1 VEYFGSDIDWLFERL
16 GKIMTELEILQ
27 HIANSVDV
35 IMLFTILNYAS
46 ACMRSWRKNVIR
58 G

>member
-1 VEYFGSDIDWLFERL
+1 MVD
-16 GKIMTELEILQ
+16 MTELEILQ

-35 IMLFTILNYAS
+35 IMLFTILNYVS
-46 ACMRSWRKNVIR
+46 ACMRSWRRNTIR

>member
-1 VEYFGSDIDWLFERL
+1 MS
-16 GKIMTELEILQ
+16 ELEILQ

-46 ACMRSWRKNVIR
+46 ACMRSWRKHTIR